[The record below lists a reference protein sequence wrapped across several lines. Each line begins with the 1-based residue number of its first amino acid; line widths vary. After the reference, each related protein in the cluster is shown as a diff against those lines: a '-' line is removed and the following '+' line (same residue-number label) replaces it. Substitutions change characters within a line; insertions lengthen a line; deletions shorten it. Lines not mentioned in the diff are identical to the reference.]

1 MLFSCFAAKKLV
13 MLKLISWKHSF
24 KRLSEESEMAKK
36 KRQALDNLL
45 NTGRISQ
52 STYERF
58 NEEIDNAIAE
68 VERQQ
73 KALLEKMN
81 SKMGEIEEQIK
92 TLEILFA
99 NFEIQHVTGE
109 VDEDVYQREINLLSA
124 GLETARRELE
134 IVRDAWNQLSSG
146 MQISASDVVVEQKV
160 ETQPSE
166 KEVKVAEEPV
176 SAVEEK
182 LPASSVECVEISE
195 AGSSQASQGEAQST
209 ETTAEGEEKQEAQ

>member
-1 MLFSCFAAKKLV
+1 M
-13 MLKLISWKHSF
+13 
-24 KRLSEESEMAKK
+24 SEESEIAKK

-52 STYERF
+52 STYELF

-81 SKMGEIEEQIK
+81 SNMGELEEQIK

-109 VDEDVYQREINLLSA
+109 VDEDVYQREINVLSA
-124 GLETARRELE
+124 GLETARHELE
-134 IVRDAWNQLSSG
+134 IVKDALNQLSTG
-146 MQISASDVVVEQKV
+146 MQISATDVVVEQKM

-176 SAVEEK
+176 VAVEEK
-182 LPASSVECVEISE
+182 LPEPPVEQVESNE
-195 AGSSQASQGEAQST
+195 TGSFRPPQKESQEPLQST
-209 ETTAEGEEKQEAQ
+209 EESQSTKMNAEGEEKQES

>member
-1 MLFSCFAAKKLV
+1 MLFSCFAAKKLA

-45 NTGRISQ
+45 STGRISQ
-52 STYERF
+52 STYELF
-58 NEEIDNAIAE
+58 NEEIENAIAE

-81 SKMGEIEEQIK
+81 SNMGELEGQIK

-124 GLETARRELE
+124 GLEVARHELE
-134 IVRDAWNQLSSG
+134 VVREALNQLSSG
-146 MQISASDVVVEQKV
+146 IQISASDVVVEQKM
-160 ETQPSE
+160 ETQSSE
-166 KEVKVAEEPV
+166 KEVKVAEE
-176 SAVEEK
+176 K
-182 LPASSVECVEISE
+182 LPASSAESVEISE
-195 AGSSQASQGEAQST
+195 AGCSQASQEETQPT
-209 ETTAEGEEKQEAQ
+209 ETATEGEEKQESQ